1 MVDIQPFRQILLA
14 FAGDRPVRN
23 ILLILS
29 TSRTSSKALE
39 YAVTTAKKEG
49 AKLIALYIIETE
61 LANEVFDRFT
71 DIGFIGDKP
80 SAQLTEAIMKEYRQR
95 GYEELG
101 RVQIRA
107 MEEGVD
113 FDPLMEQGDF
123 VEKALDVIGR
133 CNVALAVAT
142 RRRQSAFFRY
152 LSLSM
157 VDELKE
163 KAPCRVEVFE
173 EE

>member
-1 MVDIQPFRQILLA
+1 M
-14 FAGDRPVRN
+14 RN

-29 TSRTSSKALE
+29 TSRTSSNALE
-39 YAVTTAKKEG
+39 YAVTMAKKEG

-61 LANEVFDRFT
+61 LVDEVFDKFT

-123 VEKALDVIGR
+123 VEKALEVIER
-133 CNVALAVAT
+133 CNVDMAVTT
-142 RRRQSAFFRY
+142 RRRQSVFFRY
-152 LSLSM
+152 LPLST

-163 KAPCRVEVFE
+163 NAPCGVEVFE